1 MCAIF
6 GFLDY
11 GKKIPYKMLVKLLK
25 ALSIAAESRGT
36 DATGIS
42 YVRDKQIVIFKKPV
56 PAHELQLYFPKHT
69 TTLIGHT
76 RFTTQGSEKHNYNN
90 HPFEGKADGCSF
102 ALAHNGVLHN
112 DEALKLKHNLP
123 ETKIETD
130 SYIAVQLL
138 EQEKEIN
145 LQTVK
150 MMAETVQGSF
160 TFSVLRDDD
169 TLFLVKGSNPLTIWH
184 FPDLGLYL
192 YASTEAILLNAV
204 RTAKIQENFIKVK
217 MPSETI
223 LQISPDG
230 STSSISFDISEDCFS
245 KYQWN
250 FYDWLQEEETEED
263 FILSDG
269 NSSLEDDIAL
279 LMYWG
284 YSSREIDEL
293 LTDIELF
300 EETVQEIRRME
311 IMF

>member
-42 YVRDKQIVIFKKPV
+42 YVRDNDIVIFKKPV
-56 PAHELQLYFPKHT
+56 PAHELQLYFPKYT

-76 RFTTQGSEKHNYNN
+76 RFTTQGDEQQNYNN
-90 HPFEGKADGCSF
+90 HPFSGYTKTQSF
-102 ALAHNGVLHN
+102 SLAHNGMIHN
-112 DEALKLKHNLP
+112 DKALRCSHSLP
-123 ETKIETD
+123 DTKIETD

-138 EQEKEIN
+138 EQEKEVT
-145 LQTVK
+145 LHTVK
-150 MMAETVQGSF
+150 TMAETVQGSF
-160 TFSVLRDDD
+160 TFSVLRDDS

-184 FPDLGLYL
+184 FPDLGLYV
-192 YASTEAILLNAV
+192 YASTEEILLNAV
-204 RTAKIQENFIKVK
+204 RTAKIQENFRKVK

-230 STSSISFDISEDCFS
+230 STSSIGFDISEGYFS
-245 KYQWN
+245 KYQWR
-250 FYDWLQEEETEED
+250 FYDWLEEEESED
-263 FILSDG
+263 DFLLSDEDD
-269 NSSLEDDIAL
+269 SLEDDITL

-293 LTDIELF
+293 LTDTELF

-311 IMF
+311 TTF

>member
-11 GKKIPYKMLVKLLK
+11 GKKISYKMLVKLLK

-42 YVRDKQIVIFKKPV
+42 YVREKQIVTFKKPV

-76 RFTTQGSEKHNYNN
+76 RFTTQGDEQQNYNN
-90 HPFEGKADGCSF
+90 HPFCGHTKTQSF
-102 ALAHNGVLHN
+102 SLAHNGMIHN
-112 DEALKLKHNLP
+112 DKALHRSHSLP
-123 ETKIETD
+123 DTKIETD
-130 SYIAVQLL
+130 SYVAVQLL
-138 EQEKEIN
+138 EQEKEVS

-150 MMAETVQGSF
+150 TMAETVQGSF
-160 TFSVLRDDD
+160 TFSVLRDDS

-192 YASTEAILLNAV
+192 YASTKEILLNAV
-204 RTAKIQENFIKVK
+204 RIARLQEVFHEVK

-230 STSSISFDISEDCFS
+230 STFSSSFTIAEEYFRGFQ
-245 KYQWN
+245 YG
-250 FYDWLQEEETEED
+250 FYDWLGDEEMEED
-263 FILSDG
+263 FILSDEYSG
-269 NSSLEDDIAL
+269 LEDDIAL
-279 LMYWG
+279 LMCWG

-300 EETVQEIRRME
+300 EETVQEIRMME
-311 IMF
+311 EML